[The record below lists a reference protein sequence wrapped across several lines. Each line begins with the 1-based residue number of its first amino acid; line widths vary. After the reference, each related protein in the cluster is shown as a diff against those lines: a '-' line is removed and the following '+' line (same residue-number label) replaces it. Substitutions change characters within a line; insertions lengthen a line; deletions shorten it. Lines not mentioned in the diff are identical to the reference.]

1 MKKYFILIIIL
12 VISCISCV
20 KAEIK
25 REFSA
30 NKIYE
35 DNVSSVLYV
44 ETQDTTG
51 GGIILDEEGTFATCF
66 HIIAN
71 ADYIKVKTHEGREYK
86 VTGYKYIN
94 PNDDIA
100 ILTIRSNK
108 KFIPIKYKKEN
119 NIKVGDNVYT
129 ISNPQG
135 LQFVFSS
142 GMINQITKELIQF
155 SAPSS
160 SGSSGGA
167 LLDNEGYL
175 IGMITAQYN
184 PSNTQNINFAS
195 KTSYFLPY
203 INKKKK
209 VNSKNLIW
217 TDFIAENSTEKELK
231 TFIAYAI
238 AEDNTNMLFKYLKH
252 YINPIDVPSDDY
264 ALYGTMALSCYME
277 NYGENINLIDEA
289 IKWYALAINSNKN
302 PEIALYGII
311 NASMIKRD
319 LELTDEYMKHLKKY
333 PKSYKHLN
341 KSFKQVD
348 MCKHDDLKCIEKV
361 RNNIFNYLTELT
373 QNTYFK
379 DGK

>member
-1 MKKYFILIIIL
+1 MKKIIIIL
-12 VISCISCV
+12 FLLIITSFNSI
-20 KAEIK
+20 KAEVKQEI
-25 REFSA
+25 SA

-71 ADYIKVKTHEGREYK
+71 ADYIKVKTHEGKEYK
-86 VTGYKYIN
+86 VTGYKYVN
-94 PNDDIA
+94 PVDDIA
-100 ILTIRSNK
+100 LLTIRSNK

-175 IGMITAQYN
+175 IGIITAQYN

-195 KTSYFLPY
+195 KISYFLPY

-209 VNSKNLIW
+209 VNSKNIIW
-217 TDFIAENSTEKELK
+217 TDFIAENSTEK
-231 TFIAYAI
+231 
-238 AEDNTNMLFKYLKH
+238 
-252 YINPIDVPSDDY
+252 
-264 ALYGTMALSCYME
+264 
-277 NYGENINLIDEA
+277 
-289 IKWYALAINSNKN
+289 
-302 PEIALYGII
+302 
-311 NASMIKRD
+311 
-319 LELTDEYMKHLKKY
+319 
-333 PKSYKHLN
+333 
-341 KSFKQVD
+341 
-348 MCKHDDLKCIEKV
+348 
-361 RNNIFNYLTELT
+361 
-373 QNTYFK
+373 
-379 DGK
+379 